1 MINFFYSIFLI
12 FSKLVEFYVAE
23 CGMSFVSGLL
33 VCCSGS
39 KLLQKLLSLESGFAA
54 TSAAQWHTN
63 EARRKAQPAECNI
76 VIFDTEAERLLQYDV
91 NGTRQHSQ
99 PFMGFLY
106 HTKLHHTC
114 WRTPRDRIRKQL

>member
-1 MINFFYSIFLI
+1 MP
-12 FSKLVEFYVAE
+12 
-23 CGMSFVSGLL
+23 
-33 VCCSGS
+33 
-39 KLLQKLLSLESGFAA
+39 KLLSLESGFAG

-76 VIFDTEAERLLQYDV
+76 VIFDREAERLLQYDV

-106 HTKLHHTC
+106 TTAAAAHHYT
-114 WRTPRDRIRKQL
+114 IRAGGRHVIEYESNSK